1 MTTNLWVVQHWFDH
15 KLVWDPQDFGGVS
28 AVGGGENL
36 AERGGKKKKNGKFS
50 WNRRNNDMLRRRRN
64 WS

>member
-28 AVGGGENL
+28 T
-36 AERGGKKKKNGKFS
+36 GGKTDKTLGMKEEEVWEVNQEDEKK
-50 WNRRNNDMLRRRRN
+50 LHT
-64 WS
+64 